1 MISPIS
7 FSQPSPA
14 LRQFGPETIHRS
26 LSKTAFTPLKIWHGR
41 PYAPPAHRFRSTK
54 AARNLLK
61 ISDLPDLQLPLGYAL
76 VGYMIPAEA
85 IPDDPRYA
93 KMDEAMAS
101 LERTREKVQPVLNY
115 LKDK

>member
-1 MISPIS
+1 
-7 FSQPSPA
+7 
-14 LRQFGPETIHRS
+14 
-26 LSKTAFTPLKIWHGR
+26 
-41 PYAPPAHRFRSTK
+41 
-54 AARNLLK
+54 
-61 ISDLPDLQLPLGYAL
+61 
-76 VGYMIPAEA
+76 MIPAEA